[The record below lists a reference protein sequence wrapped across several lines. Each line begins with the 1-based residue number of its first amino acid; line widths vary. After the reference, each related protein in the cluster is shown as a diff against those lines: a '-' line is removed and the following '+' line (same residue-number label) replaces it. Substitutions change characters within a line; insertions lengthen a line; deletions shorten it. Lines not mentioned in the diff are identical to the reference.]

1 MKKDDSGRAME
12 PTAEVRHWLGEIASA
27 KRREKDYRKDGK
39 EVIEIYSGKCP
50 DKVPFNILYSNVET
64 LLPALFSQTPR
75 PVVQRRFKDEDPLGK
90 AAAIAAQRMLEFLC
104 DTNVEGYETFD
115 QSMRYATLDGLL
127 PGRGVTSIK
136 YDAEII
142 EPEEGSDNPPVVKW
156 EQVCPDSRGWDKVY
170 FGYARK
176 WSKVPWLA
184 YEEFLDKDECE
195 RLFGKEVTAKII
207 FTKGED
213 EDEEEKGT
221 GTGGRDEADEQ
232 GSRKTALVYQ
242 IWDRTGGKRILY
254 VSPTYNDG
262 YLKEEDDPLG
272 LTGFFN
278 CPRPLQFIEKSN
290 DLMPVA
296 MYKLYEN
303 QAKELNRITVR
314 LGKVVEALK
323 VRGIYDG
330 NLGSQL
336 GDLFGQSD
344 NSLIPAETASALATE
359 KGLDN
364 AIWFMPIDKLIVV
377 ATNLVAAREQCKR
390 VIYEITGVSDIIRG
404 QSVASETLGAQKIK
418 ESWGTMRL
426 KRLQKEVQRY
436 SRDVLRLMLEI
447 AATKFSVE
455 TWASATGLPFVTSA
469 QKQQAQMIAQ
479 MQQQQAMMQ
488 PQVPGQPPAEPPI
501 DPEIQKALSA
511 PEWEAVLELLK
522 NDMQR
527 SYRIDIETNST
538 IDVEATEDQ
547 KQIGDFMNAMGQ
559 LMAGL
564 TPMVETGGMP
574 FEAAQSLLLAVVRRF
589 RFGTEVE
596 DHFKNMKPPQKAN
609 PEADKAKAEM
619 AKAQQELQVRQAE
632 MQMEQ
637 QQFQAEMQMEAQKA
651 AAEMQMA
658 VMQAKMEAQMTMQ
671 LEQAKMQAQQ
681 QSEQTKMQMQAE
693 VDAAKLASQRS
704 IEQMKA
710 NIQKD
715 TQIQIA
721 RIQAEVQLQV
731 AQINAMVAKEAAEEK
746 AEANETEGD

>member
-90 AAAIAAQRMLEFLC
+90 AAAMAGQRMLEFLC

-115 QSMRYATLDGLL
+115 QSIRYATLDGLL

-142 EPEEGSDNPPVVKW
+142 ETEGEMPVVKW

-195 RLFGKEVTAKII
+195 RLFGKEVTSKII

-221 GTGGRDEADEQ
+221 GTGGRDEADDQ

-254 VSPTYNDG
+254 VSPAYNDG

-359 KGLDN
+359 KGLNN

-488 PQVPGQPPAEPPI
+488 PQVPGQPAQQPPI

-564 TPMVETGGMP
+564 TPMVESGGMP

-619 AKAQQELQVRQAE
+619 AKTQAE
-632 MQMEQ
+632 MQVK
-637 QQFQAEMQMEAQKA
+637 QAEMQQAAQQSQQ
-651 AAEMQMA
+651 EMQMEFQKA
-658 VMQAKMEAQMTMQ
+658 QAEMAMQVQQARMEAQMEVQ
-671 LEQAKMQAQQ
+671 LEREKLAAQQ
-681 QSEQTKMQMQAE
+681 Q
-693 VDAAKLASQRS
+693 VDSAKLNSQRQ

-731 AQINAMVAKEAAEEK
+731 AQINAMVAKEAAEAKE
-746 AEANETEGD
+746 ESTESEGD